1 MIQRDTNFPLS
12 EIEFT
17 GWRRHYVDPK
27 MGVIDLAY
35 SPGELGQSLCS
46 PWTHDFRDCAC
57 HYWASNHPDVVYGA
71 IAPDEEILPDG
82 ESANP
87 IKANTPI
94 DWLRED
100 RSPSGIEAA
109 MNTINK
115 NRPFQFDHFQI
126 NQRWEEL
133 NIVLQGYEIGE
144 TYALQTRNAN
154 PEPFSS
160 PEELATELREKLAP
174 LEMVLSLEF
183 LYARY
188 SIKTPEEIEGEAWS
202 SLKSDVTFMRHFLRM
217 VAAIG

>member
-1 MIQRDTNFPLS
+1 
-12 EIEFT
+12 
-17 GWRRHYVDPK
+17 
-27 MGVIDLAY
+27 
-35 SPGELGQSLCS
+35 
-46 PWTHDFRDCAC
+46 
-57 HYWASNHPDVVYGA
+57 
-71 IAPDEEILPDG
+71 
-82 ESANP
+82 
-87 IKANTPI
+87 
-94 DWLRED
+94 LRED